1 MRRDLSSSSLVDTIE
16 FCWGPWSQ
24 DPGGFSSVLH
34 AASSRYG
41 GYYFSRSTELSDSVE
56 ASCVAPGRLAR
67 ARRRG
72 ASRAGSNRRSG
83 TSDRVEV
90 VFYLGGMA
98 LCPTLLVISNGWL
111 IAC

>member
-41 GYYFSRSTELSDSVE
+41 GYYFARSTELSDSVE
-56 ASCVAPGRLAR
+56 ASRVAPGRLAR

-72 ASRAGSNRRSG
+72 ASRAGSNRR
-83 TSDRVEV
+83 
-90 VFYLGGMA
+90 
-98 LCPTLLVISNGWL
+98 
-111 IAC
+111 